1 VDKAGEVANAAGD
14 LKGGTLGRVQ
24 GRTAPRREG
33 EPSRGERRFR
43 RRQNLCAH
51 RVEQN
56 WDLIARFERRLA
68 DAGELE
74 GRELKAAL
82 TWASWAGPARN
93 RWRDKR

>member
-14 LKGGTLGRVQ
+14 LKGGTLGWVQ
-24 GRTAPRREG
+24 GRTTPHREG
-33 EPSRGERRFR
+33 EPTRGERSFR

-56 WDLIARFERRLA
+56 WDLIARFARRLA

-74 GRELKAAL
+74 GRELEAAL
-82 TWASWAGPARN
+82 ASARWAWPTRN
-93 RWRDKR
+93 RRQGGG

>member
-1 VDKAGEVANAAGD
+1 VDKAGEVAGA

-24 GRTAPRREG
+24 GRTAPQREG
-33 EPSRGERRFR
+33 EPTRGERRFR

-51 RVEQN
+51 RVEQD
-56 WDLIARFERRLA
+56 WDLIARFARRLA

-82 TWASWAGPARN
+82 TSSRWAGPACS
-93 RWRDKR
+93 RWQA